1 MSAFFPISR
10 RFSLRLVDLSVSLSL
25 SLPFRVRIFSLPCLS
40 ISISMRSTPVRR
52 ALSSPARASS
62 SSSSRAPLPAAP
74 RARQS
79 SAAAARSKSVRATA
93 AALPSSSSSSS
104 PTWTSSADPKSIPAL
119 KAQLLSSLVGT
130 GRGGSASASARGA
143 VEEAVLALEAAFAL
157 ADEGKEDEDFESK
170 GVSLLPGRWRLI
182 YTTALDVAPL
192 LAASEAAGSLGAA
205 TASPFFPEGLQF
217 PRVGALYQEFDA
229 LPSSSTSDSSSSPS
243 FAPVRNIITFHL
255 PPLLDSLTATVSA
268 RYEARA
274 RRRLRLVFDRAA
286 LGEARIS
293 PAAEALLAPALLP
306 RGTLQKNLLMFLR
319 SAEVGVPLSAQGFS
333 EDATS
338 SRLTALLKP
347 LLKPAREFVDRVIGT
362 ARDAAGGEYF
372 LSFLDEEN
380 LIGRQTAGGG
390 GVFIFVR
397 DDVGGGGGGGEEE

>member
-1 MSAFFPISR
+1 
-10 RFSLRLVDLSVSLSL
+10 
-25 SLPFRVRIFSLPCLS
+25 
-40 ISISMRSTPVRR
+40 MRSAPVRR

-104 PTWTSSADPKSIPAL
+104 PTSTSSADPKSIPAL

-157 ADEGKEDEDFESK
+157 ADEGKEDEDFERK

-205 TASPFFPEGLQF
+205 TASSFFPEGLRF
-217 PRVGALYQEFDA
+217 PRVGAIYQEFDA
-229 LPSSSTSDSSSSPS
+229 LPGSSASDSSSSSPS

-333 EDATS
+333 DNATS